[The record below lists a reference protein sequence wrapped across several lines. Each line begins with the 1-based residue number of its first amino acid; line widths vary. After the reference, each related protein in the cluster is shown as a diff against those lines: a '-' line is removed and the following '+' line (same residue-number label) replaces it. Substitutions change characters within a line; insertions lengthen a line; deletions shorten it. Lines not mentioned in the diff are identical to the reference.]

1 MAIAD
6 KRTEKKIF
14 NLISI
19 IKWSSEN
26 KSKNEIKISG
36 DSAIVQPT
44 SCCSVQ
50 GSGLKAGVVGRKMK
64 FSLNIS
70 NVFGMF
76 DLFLQLKG
84 PRNEVYSEKIV
95 SLHQSSE
102 TILNNKN
109 KITKR
114 INPDQKIQNSE
125 AKVLAYLE
133 DGHGNTYVRWKNV
146 KQYGAHAVY
155 NVFNFNCTCS
165 KEGCFA
171 MSFTPVSAGIHTLS
185 IRWQDKHVDGS
196 PFKVKV
202 YKLSDVSR
210 RGIAETKDK
219 RVLFDSLSMSF
230 DEQHHSLGLADHTSL
245 KEKHKQK
252 GDAKHDVHFG
262 NTSLPPMRKQYT
274 ITKRRILK
282 KVIARNGEEII
293 ITESP
298 TPPLSRQSSFTDNS
312 DCTSD
317 DGSTVMKN
325 RSRSSSPILLRAAK
339 NLSEIRRQRS
349 RSSSSGSEKRKSK
362 LQEPAMEKI
371 TEKTGL
377 NNASLV
383 NSPTVSSSLMTTG
396 AATENTVST
405 ASNKREFPNC
415 NSIGNP
421 IGQKFLDLCLQAL
434 SRQKDGLVRQNSD
447 SAIPQYG
454 IDHKTSLGR
463 KLSVMLVL
471 SRSLSESSLENKIPK
486 DILLNSQ
493 GSITQRSQTD
503 IHSPGS
509 SGNTNL
515 KLLQSESLRK
525 ACFYIS
531 EKAIN
536 KTQSLVSTDSPSDS
550 SSGARQTSLSD
561 NKSTENAQISD
572 EKCVIFS
579 NKGNID
585 NNTINTFNTGKDMLP
600 KINTEIERPHTEVSL
615 NNDRPHDRSHDK
627 KSLPTPLFSRNKMGT
642 KINEPVD
649 YDAKSTEQINAVKI
663 PNVNESYEK
672 CNVEKWLENHIT
684 IPPNQSPVLRSTSPH
699 DKALPRSRTMSN
711 EIAKTEIHK
720 FRQTMSID
728 SRRSSLQKQTSV
740 FPDADSDPSL
750 DDIHIGTEPKDI
762 DNKMARDSTGAGPV
776 IDFKSKQLDEN
787 SHSKKVTD
795 GTNERVESQ
804 PSHKAVFRTISNLDC
819 KNIGQF
825 ATRVAIVVPKV
836 KCDKGTTVSASEIIR
851 ETACHPAHV
860 DYNILRRRV
869 CMTVYPKTFIDNVE
883 HDHCSTSG
891 EIPPCGRNRRSLSV
905 DECTLEFPR
914 HSSHS
919 KRNIPDR
926 YACDRNVQVWI
937 KNNPHGG
944 RPPARRQS
952 TAETIDSGME
962 DDNGIKTGRRASLYS
977 NFRHN
982 DNQHQTLCRRPYKG
996 QIPLDPKLVQ
1006 SANNSEISNV
1016 DESESSARSN
1026 AINGENPNVTTEN
1039 YCPLSKI
1046 EIKTNH
1052 DTEDGNDDLHLRDKK
1067 VTNIETRE
1075 NENETFEVH
1084 PNIQT
1089 ELTTTSNRDP
1099 MQRLSTPLSNLKST
1113 TTSSLSVDEMYCGF
1127 GVNQD
1132 SRADLLDHLNNFQNL
1147 DIVVTNTCANSEPTY
1162 DDTLRINPSI
1172 GQSDKISVN
1181 ESSSFSPNSD
1191 FSSLQLHTS
1200 SDDVI
1205 DSQISSTDD
1214 EHRYISSVEYPF
1226 YLQVNDVI
1234 IKHPSSSD
1242 SLVDLKQTIDS
1253 WEECERLS
1261 YFPDSIMEDDNLCCR
1276 ADGTGLIQG
1285 YVGVKNNFQ
1294 VIT

>member
-64 FSLNIS
+64 FSLSIS

-114 INPDQKIQNSE
+114 INPDQKIQNGE

-230 DEQHHSLGLADHTSL
+230 DGQHHSLGIADHTSL
-245 KEKHKQK
+245 KEKHKHK
-252 GDAKHDVHFG
+252 GDAKHDVQSG
-262 NTSLPPMRKQYT
+262 NTSFPPMRKQYT

-282 KVIARNGEEII
+282 KVISRNGEEII

-317 DGSTVMKN
+317 DGSTGMKT
-325 RSRSSSPILLRAAK
+325 RSRSSSPILLRAVK
-339 NLSEIRRQRS
+339 NLSDIRRQRS
-349 RSSSSGSEKRKSK
+349 RSSSSGSEQRKSK

-377 NNASLV
+377 NNASIV
-383 NSPTVSSSLMTTG
+383 NSPTVSSSLLTTG
-396 AATENTVST
+396 AATENDVST

-415 NSIGNP
+415 KSIGNP

-471 SRSLSESSLENKIPK
+471 SRSLSDSSLENKIPK
-486 DILLNSQ
+486 DLLLNSQ
-493 GSITQRSQTD
+493 GCITQRSQTD
-503 IHSPGS
+503 LHSHGS
-509 SGNTNL
+509 SENTNL

-525 ACFYIS
+525 SCFYIS

-536 KTQSLVSTDSPSDS
+536 KAQSLVFTDSPDDS

-561 NKSTENAQISD
+561 NKSTENTQISD
-572 EKCVIFS
+572 EKCVKFG
-579 NKGNID
+579 NKGNMD
-585 NNTINTFNTGKDMLP
+585 NNIINTVNTDKDMLP
-600 KINTEIERPHTEVSL
+600 KINTEIERPHNDVSL
-615 NNDRPHDRSHDK
+615 NNDRSHDRSHDK
-627 KSLPTPLFSRNKMGT
+627 KNMATSLFSRNKMGT
-642 KINEPVD
+642 KTNEPID
-649 YDAKSTEQINAVKI
+649 YDGIKPTEQINAVKI
-663 PNVNESYEK
+663 PCVNEGYEK
-672 CNVEKWLENHIT
+672 CNVEKWLENQFT
-684 IPPNQSPVLRSTSPH
+684 MPRNQSSVLRSTSPH

-720 FRQTMSID
+720 LRQTMSTD
-728 SRRSSLQKQTSV
+728 SRRSSLQKQASV

-750 DDIHIGTEPKDI
+750 DDIHIGTESKHI
-762 DNKMARDSTGAGPV
+762 DNNMIPDSTGAPV
-776 IDFKSKQLDEN
+776 TDFKSKLDEN
-787 SHSKKVTD
+787 SNSMKVAD
-795 GTNERVESQ
+795 VANDSVESQ

-851 ETACHPAHV
+851 ETACHPALV
-860 DYNILRRRV
+860 NYNILRRRV
-869 CMTVYPKTFIDNVE
+869 CMTVCPKTFIDNVE
-883 HDHCSTSG
+883 HDRTSG
-891 EIPPCGRNRRSLSV
+891 EILSCGRNRRSLSV
-905 DECTLEFPR
+905 DECTLGFPR
-914 HSSHS
+914 HSSLS
-919 KRNIPDR
+919 KKNISDR
-926 YACDRNVQVWI
+926 YTCDRMEQVWI

-944 RPPARRQS
+944 GLPARRQS
-952 TAETIDSGME
+952 TVETIDSGME
-962 DDNGIKTGRRASLYS
+962 DDNGIKIGRRASLYCH
-977 NFRHN
+977 FRHN

-1006 SANNSEISNV
+1006 SANNSEISNG
-1016 DESESSARSN
+1016 DERESSARSN
-1026 AINGENPNVTTEN
+1026 VINGEKLNATTDN
-1039 YCPLSKI
+1039 YCLMSNI
-1046 EIKTNH
+1046 EVKTNH
-1052 DTEDGNDDLHLRDKK
+1052 ENEDSNDDPHLRDRK

-1084 PNIQT
+1084 PNTQT

-1132 SRADLLDHLNNFQNL
+1132 SRADLLDHLSNFQNL
-1147 DIVVTNTCANSEPTY
+1147 DTVVTNTCANSEPTY
-1162 DDTLRINPSI
+1162 DDTLRINPSL
-1172 GQSDKISVN
+1172 GQSEISVI

-1191 FSSLQLHTS
+1191 FSSLQPHTS

-1214 EHRYISSVEYPF
+1214 EHRYVTSVEYPF

-1234 IKHPSSSD
+1234 IKRSSSSD
-1242 SLVDLKQTIDS
+1242 SLVDSKQTIDS
-1253 WEECERLS
+1253 WEECESLS
-1261 YFPDSIMEDDNLCCR
+1261 YFPDSITEDDDSCCR

-1285 YVGVKNNFQ
+1285 YVGMKNNFQ

>member
-64 FSLNIS
+64 FSLSIS

-114 INPDQKIQNSE
+114 INPDHKIQNGE

-165 KEGCFA
+165 KEGSFA

-230 DEQHHSLGLADHTSL
+230 DGHHSLGIGDHTSI

-252 GDAKHDVHFG
+252 GDAKHDLQSG

-312 DCTSD
+312 DGTSD

-349 RSSSSGSEKRKSK
+349 RSSSAGSEKRKSK
-362 LQEPAMEKI
+362 LQEPSMEKI

-377 NNASLV
+377 NNASIV
-383 NSPTVSSSLMTTG
+383 NSTTVSSSLLTTG
-396 AATENTVST
+396 AVTEKNVST
-405 ASNKREFPNC
+405 TSNKREFPNFK
-415 NSIGNP
+415 SMGNP
-421 IGQKFLDLCLQAL
+421 VGQKFLDLCLQAL

-471 SRSLSESSLENKIPK
+471 SRSLSDSSLENKIPK
-486 DILLNSQ
+486 DLLLNSQ
-493 GSITQRSQTD
+493 GSITQRSLTD
-503 IHSPGS
+503 QDIPSS
-509 SGNTNL
+509 SGNTNI

-550 SSGARQTSLSD
+550 SLGARQTSLSD

-572 EKCVIFS
+572 EKCVKFA
-579 NKGNID
+579 NKGNIV
-585 NNTINTFNTGKDMLP
+585 NNTINALNTDKDMLP
-600 KINTEIERPHTEVSL
+600 QINTEIERPHNDVTL
-615 NNDRPHDRSHDK
+615 NIDWSHDRSLDK
-627 KSLPTPLFSRNKMGT
+627 KSMATPLFSRIKIGT
-642 KINEPVD
+642 KTNETIDHDGIKP
-649 YDAKSTEQINAVKI
+649 TEQIKAVKI
-663 PNVNESYEK
+663 PYVNESYEK
-672 CNVEKWLENHIT
+672 CNVEKWLENQFT
-684 IPPNQSPVLRSTSPH
+684 IPPNQSPVLKSTSPH
-699 DKALPRSRTMSN
+699 DKALPLIRTMSN
-711 EIAKTEIHK
+711 EIVKTEIQTK
-720 FRQTMSID
+720 FRQTMSTD

-740 FPDADSDPSL
+740 FPDADCDPSL
-750 DDIHIGTEPKDI
+750 DDIHIGTESQHI
-762 DNKMARDSTGAGPV
+762 DNNMPPYSTGAGSV
-776 IDFKSKQLDEN
+776 TDFKSKQLDEHSN
-787 SHSKKVTD
+787 SKKVTD
-795 GTNERVESQ
+795 CANDSVESQ

-819 KNIGQF
+819 KNIEQF

-836 KCDKGTTVSASEIIR
+836 KCDKGTTVSASDIIR
-851 ETACHPAHV
+851 ETACHPALV
-860 DYNILRRRV
+860 KYNILKRRV

-891 EIPPCGRNRRSLSV
+891 KIPPCGWNRRSLSV
-905 DECTLEFPR
+905 DECTLGLPR

-919 KRNIPDR
+919 KRNISDR
-926 YACDRNVQVWI
+926 HACDRNVQVWI
-937 KNNPHGG
+937 KNNPHDG

-952 TAETIDSGME
+952 TVETIDSGME
-962 DDNGIKTGRRASLYS
+962 DDNGIKTGRRSSLYS
-977 NFRHN
+977 HFRHN
-982 DNQHQTLCRRPYKG
+982 DNQHQALCRRPYKG

-1006 SANNSEISNV
+1006 SANNSEMSNV
-1016 DESESSARSN
+1016 D
-1026 AINGENPNVTTEN
+1026 AINRDIPNRTEN

-1046 EIKTNH
+1046 EITTNH
-1052 DTEDGNDDLHLRDKK
+1052 NKEDSNDNPHLRDKN
-1067 VTNIETRE
+1067 VTNIGTRE
-1075 NENETFEVH
+1075 NENETYEVH
-1084 PNIQT
+1084 PNTET
-1089 ELTTTSNRDP
+1089 ELTTTSNKDI
-1099 MQRLSTPLSNLKST
+1099 MQRLSTTSSNLRSP
-1113 TTSSLSVDEMYCGF
+1113 TTSSLSVDDMYCGF

-1132 SRADLLDHLNNFQNL
+1132 SRSDLLDQLNNFQNL
-1147 DIVVTNTCANSEPTY
+1147 DTGVTHYGANNAPTY
-1162 DDTLRINPSI
+1162 DDTLRINPLI
-1172 GQSDKISVN
+1172 GLSDKTSVN

-1191 FSSLQLHTS
+1191 FSSLQPHTS

-1214 EHRYISSVEYPF
+1214 AHRYISSVEYPF

-1234 IKHPSSSD
+1234 IKRPSCSD
-1242 SLVDLKQTIDS
+1242 SPVDSKQTIGS
-1253 WEECERLS
+1253 WEECETLS
-1261 YFPDSIMEDDNLCCR
+1261 YFPDSITEDDNLCCK

-1285 YVGVKNNFQ
+1285 YVGMKNNFQ